1 VENNKSKLDHVLEGY
16 RPIPSKKVYYP
27 RNLNLS
33 EDFVNSFHREY
44 DRLVGEGINPKS
56 LVERFGKALR
66 FHVTEERRYKKLE
79 EGKDC
84 PPGYFWCNKDEKCKK
99 KDKDEHDAEMKAAND
114 QTAQVAGYMGESDTV
129 EKKKKSTADRKKSEE
144 KLQKSIGNR
153 DKKGR
158 ADESDWSARKDAW
171 ARAKRN
177 QDHNRHDWEGD
188 EEDRVDEGKKKKKKS
203 RKKGGTYGMGD
214 SHADSDGGDD

>member
-1 VENNKSKLDHVLEGY
+1 MKDSKLDQVLEGY
-16 RPIPSKKVYYP
+16 KPIPMKRLFYP
-27 RNLNLS
+27 RGMKLS
-33 EDFVNSFHREY
+33 EEFINAFHREY
-44 DRLVGEGINPKS
+44 DRLISEGLNPKT
-56 LVERFGKALR
+56 LVERVSKAMT
-66 FHVTEERRYKKLE
+66 FHINDPRKYKLLDEEKEKSEGQKQREHEEAQSGPNQGERPHWWKDKKEDAKKRKGLE
-79 EGKDC
+79 EGR
-84 PPGYFWCNKDEKCKK
+84 
-99 KDKDEHDAEMKAAND
+99 
-114 QTAQVAGYMGESDTV
+114 
-129 EKKKKSTADRKKSEE
+129 KKKKSEE
-144 KLQKSIGNR
+144 ELQKSIGNR